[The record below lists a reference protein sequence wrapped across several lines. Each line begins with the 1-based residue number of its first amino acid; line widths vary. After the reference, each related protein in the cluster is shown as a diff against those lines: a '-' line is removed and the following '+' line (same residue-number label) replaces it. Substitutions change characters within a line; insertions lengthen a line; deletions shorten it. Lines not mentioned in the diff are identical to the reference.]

1 MIRVQTTS
9 DYTPQEAFTNA
20 ITDLL
25 SGRFYITFRLNLTT
39 FQPISRRNSKI
50 RGRELTMGS
59 GIPNANI
66 LELSLLEER
75 FRQQLKEHSEGNNY
89 D

>member
-1 MIRVQTTS
+1 MPLLIFYLVRFIFTS
-9 DYTPQEAFTNA
+9 PGNC
-20 ITDLL
+20 I
-25 SGRFYITFRLNLTT
+25 
-39 FQPISRRNSKI
+39 NS
-50 RGRELTMGS
+50 
-59 GIPNANI
+59 NANI